1 MAGDEDLRQQLAD
14 RFAKGIRKSFTP
26 CPLIG
31 PKWMQVCPGG
41 KTADFRFVGIRK
53 LAKAIGCSPARIL
66 QKIMPNISLD
76 GLGVDVEITDDFTV
90 LMRRTASVA
99 PAAKPKPKPKRDTSR
114 NARADAPQG
123 PPRPKPKGVGGPNRK
138 KPRTPKPREE

>member
-99 PAAKPKPKPKRDTSR
+99 PAAKPKPKRDTSR